1 MNKFVPFSIGFLL
14 FANVLMAAE
23 DDAVPEIIQ
32 EENISLD
39 GEAPIDEAD
48 LDLDSIDPDFVDLDG
63 VDLDGN
69 ERASD
74 ENFVPSI
81 RITED
86 LPVSFPIDI

>member
-1 MNKFVPFSIGFLL
+1 MKKFVPLSIGFLL

-23 DDAVPEIIQ
+23 DDAVPEVIQ
-32 EENISLD
+32 EENNSLD
-39 GEAPIDEAD
+39 GEAPISEAS
-48 LDLDSIDPDFVDLDG
+48 LDLESIDPDFI
-63 VDLDGN
+63 DLDGN

-86 LPVSFPIDI
+86 LPVAFPIDI

>member
-1 MNKFVPFSIGFLL
+1 MNKIVPLSIGFLL

-23 DDAVPEIIQ
+23 GDTVPEVIQ

-39 GEAPIDEAD
+39 GEAPIDEAG
-48 LDLDSIDPDFVDLDG
+48 LDLDSIDPDLI
-63 VDLDGN
+63 DLDGN

-86 LPVSFPIDI
+86 LPVAFPIDI